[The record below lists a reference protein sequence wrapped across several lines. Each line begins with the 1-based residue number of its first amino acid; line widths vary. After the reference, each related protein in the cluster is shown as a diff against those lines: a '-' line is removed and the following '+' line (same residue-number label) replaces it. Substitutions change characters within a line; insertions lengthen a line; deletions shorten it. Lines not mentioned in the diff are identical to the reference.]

1 MVDVRPVA
9 IEGVLPTKLMSWS
22 YITHNQSRSLMS
34 SFFCFGSGR
43 RSGTRCDSSGR
54 REEKRASTNKSGRF
68 GVLFFCASALAT
80 RRGSP
85 SLPFESTPDL
95 SVLTTKAPSVPG
107 AFGKSS
113 KISNNLA
120 KKERAERERR
130 HDNHQ
135 HNPYN
140 AHYIFMTL

>member
-1 MVDVRPVA
+1 MKRHSVRQLRKKRGEKSEYEQVGWVDL
-9 IEGVLPTKLMSWS
+9 GS
-22 YITHNQSRSLMS
+22 S
-34 SFFCFGSGR
+34 SF
-43 RSGTRCDSSGR
+43 
-54 REEKRASTNKSGRF
+54 
-68 GVLFFCASALAT
+68 VPALL
-80 RRGSP
+80 RRGGVRP

-135 HNPYN
+135 HKPYN

>member
-1 MVDVRPVA
+1 MEVWLMFARGNRMRFTHQINVMVLHKSISI
-9 IEGVLPTKLMSWS
+9 IE
-22 YITHNQSRSLMS
+22 S
-34 SFFCFGSGR
+34 SFFCFGWPNEAALGATAQEEER
-43 RSGTRCDSSGR
+43 RKERVRTSRVDLGSS
-54 REEKRASTNKSGRF
+54 SF
-68 GVLFFCASALAT
+68 VPALL
-80 RRGSP
+80 RRGGVRP

-135 HNPYN
+135 HKPYN